1 MKQESRIGLYL
12 TIIVH
17 LVALIVVLSLQV
29 SSMIQKESSFI
40 LDFTPQE
47 ELELEQQ
54 REEIRAR
61 VSEGLDDLIAG
72 IQRESRN
79 VAVDA
84 SLRNRPL
91 KDDRHPDPSQVY
103 KEAEA
108 LQERLDASRKEIE
121 EQGGVEEM
129 AISDKREDKQ
139 DPVPYTGPAVLEYTL
154 EGRKAMS
161 LSIPVYKCLGGG
173 DVTVSIQVDRKGY
186 VQKAAIV
193 SYFSSQDHCLQ
204 EYALRAARQSR
215 FTASVDAPALQTGEI
230 VYRFI
235 PQ

>member
-1 MKQESRIGLYL
+1 MKKEMRVGLYL
-12 TIIVH
+12 TLIIH
-17 LVALIVVLSLQV
+17 LIALIVILSLQI
-29 SSMIQKESSFI
+29 SLIIKKESSFM

-54 REEIRAR
+54 KERIRAE
-61 VSEGLDDLIAG
+61 VSAGLDDLIAG
-72 IQRESRN
+72 VQRESRN
-79 VAVDA
+79 VTVDA
-84 SLRNRPL
+84 TLRNRPL
-91 KDDRHPDPSQVY
+91 KDDRHTDPSQVY

-108 LQERLDASRKEIE
+108 LQKRLDASRREIE

-129 AISDKREDKQ
+129 AIADKKENKQ
-139 DPVPYTGPAVLEYTL
+139 DLVPYTGPAVLEYTL

-173 DVTVSIQVDRKGY
+173 DVTISIQVDRKGY

-215 FTASVDAPALQTGEI
+215 FSASVNAPPLQSGEI